1 MDLTS
6 RRSCARRYAVGRLAL
21 VTGVL
26 AFASIAAA
34 CAQPSSDA
42 PPSSVAQPVITGT
55 VRVNSTLSTTVGEW
69 AGDPTTFTHQWQSC
83 DAAAPTSCTD
93 VGTDGPDYV
102 VAPSDLGRLV
112 QVRVTGTD
120 ATGAATQLSVAV
132 GPILPKLVEGSRGRG
147 LGGVRHGPIV
157 RGHQRPTGLRLGV
170 ERRARLLARR
180 GLRRDR
186 WVQVDGTHGRLGLR
200 PRRWFRLPVPGCR
213 GVSLRRHSRLGH
225 VHPRSGQHDRCQDD
239 RDADAA
245 TADRTH
251 HRRAGIP
258 GRRRAGRAGQ
268 LPLSRVP
275 RSLGRRR
282 PPPSGRGPAG
292 CRRQGARS
300 TNWIAGRDL
309 RALTRLGTVGPAEW
323 HVIVRSGDSVVE
335 WRVEDSTPAH

>member
-6 RRSCARRYAVGRLAL
+6 RRSRARRYAVGRLAL

-69 AGDPTTFTHQWQSC
+69 AGDPTMFTHQWQSC

-132 GPILPKLVEGSRGRG
+132 GPILPKLVEGSRAGVWAASGARQLCGVINGQQACGSASNVALGFSLVGDCDGIGGCKLTALTGDWDFG
-147 LGGVRHGPIV
+147 LVGGS
-157 RGHQRPTGLRLGV
+157 
-170 ERRARLLARR
+170 A
-180 GLRRDR
+180 
-186 WVQVDGTHGRLGLR
+186 
-200 PRRWFRLPVPGCR
+200 C
-213 GVSLRRHSRLGH
+213 
-225 VHPRSGQHDRCQDD
+225 
-239 RDADAA
+239 
-245 TADRTH
+245 
-251 HRRAGIP
+251 
-258 GRRRAGRAGQ
+258 
-268 LPLSRVP
+268 LSRVAGGIASPSLPSRP
-275 RSLGRRR
+275 RSPSQRTTRSL
-282 PPPSGRGPAG
+282 SGRP
-292 CRRQGARS
+292 
-300 TNWIAGRDL
+300 
-309 RALTRLGTVGPAEW
+309 
-323 HVIVRSGDSVVE
+323 
-335 WRVEDSTPAH
+335 